1 MVTLTIKNSFYIYKN
16 FFLCLS
22 GIESKLEALLSD
34 LTSVK
39 GGEGEVFTEI
49 KSSIQDKNEAV
60 EKEVGQ
66 QQIQVLPQPQQQQQ
80 QDVPE
85 QEKQQ

>member
-1 MVTLTIKNSFYIYKN
+1 MWWHDNKKLFYIYKN
-16 FFLCLS
+16 FFLCLP

-66 QQIQVLPQPQQQQQ
+66 QQMQLPQPQQQQQ